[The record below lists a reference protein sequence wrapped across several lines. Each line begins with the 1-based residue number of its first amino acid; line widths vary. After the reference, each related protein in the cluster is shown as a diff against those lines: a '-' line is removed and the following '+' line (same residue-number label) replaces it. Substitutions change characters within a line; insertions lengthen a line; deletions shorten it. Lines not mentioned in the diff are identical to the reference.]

1 MVRLS
6 FKTRP
11 QDSDWASLQAVWE
24 EAEEIPA
31 LDAGWL
37 FDHFY
42 PIYVPRTDGPCFEG
56 WVALAYL
63 AGVVQRLR
71 LGVMVTGNTYRHPAV
86 LANMAAT
93 LDVVS
98 GGRLE
103 IGIGAGWNEEEHA
116 AYGIPLPSPR
126 ERMDRLYEA
135 CAVLD
140 GLLTQ
145 ETTTFDGRYYQL
157 REARCEPKPVQRPRP
172 PLVLGGQGNRLLAIT
187 ARWADEWNYSGS
199 EPDGLAERH
208 AVLAGHCEALGRDV
222 AEIAVSVHVG
232 AATPAETAARAKA
245 FVAAGATHLIL
256 YLDAPF
262 RQGVLGPITDAV
274 AEALT

>member
-24 EAEEIPA
+24 EAEAIPA

-56 WVALAYL
+56 WVALTYL

-116 AYGIPLPSPR
+116 AYGIALPPPR
-126 ERMDRLYEA
+126 ERMDRLDEA

-145 ETTTFDGRYYQL
+145 ETTTFEGRYYQL

-172 PLVLGGQGNRLLAIT
+172 PLVLGRPGQPA
-187 ARWADEWNYSGS
+187 
-199 EPDGLAERH
+199 
-208 AVLAGHCEALGRDV
+208 AGDHRALGGRVELQRVRARRAGRAPRGPRRALRGARPRRRRDRR
-222 AEIAVSVHVG
+222 VG
-232 AATPAETAARAKA
+232 ARGGDD
-245 FVAAGATHLIL
+245 AG
-256 YLDAPF
+256 
-262 RQGVLGPITDAV
+262 
-274 AEALT
+274 